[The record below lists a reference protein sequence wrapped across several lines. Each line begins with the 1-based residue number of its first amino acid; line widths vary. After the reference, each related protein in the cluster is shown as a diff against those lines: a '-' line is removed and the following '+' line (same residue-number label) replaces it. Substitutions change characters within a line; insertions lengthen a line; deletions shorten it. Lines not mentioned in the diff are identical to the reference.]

1 MRRRVKKL
9 RFGGCESCLVI
20 QPRRSRT
27 GGCENR
33 LLPFAEARAVL
44 GRREALR
51 AMARRLM
58 HLADVCLAW
67 LLARKGAVIR
77 GPLT

>member
-1 MRRRVKKL
+1 MRRRADKL
-9 RFGGCESCLVI
+9 RFGNCESCLVI
-20 QPRRSRT
+20 QPRRSRI
-27 GGCENR
+27 GGCENHK
-33 LLPFAEARAVL
+33 FAEARAVL
-44 GRREALR
+44 GRREDLR

-67 LLARKGAVIR
+67 LLGRKGAVIR